1 MIEKIKDK
9 NNIVKYKTK
18 GTKYLFT
25 SFVSSY
31 SLWALERWKKGMLQ
45 PLALATIM
53 ATCTWP
59 KWSCGK
65 CGKAW
70 PAG

>member
-53 ATCTWP
+53 ATCI
-59 KWSCGK
+59 
-65 CGKAW
+65 
-70 PAG
+70 